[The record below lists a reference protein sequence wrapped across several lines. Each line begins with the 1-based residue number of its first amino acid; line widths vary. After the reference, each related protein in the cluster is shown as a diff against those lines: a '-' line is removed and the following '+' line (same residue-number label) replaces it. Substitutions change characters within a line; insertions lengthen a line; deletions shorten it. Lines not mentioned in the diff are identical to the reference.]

1 MKDIEDLIKDLK
13 HKDDSVRRHAIEMLR
28 IIGDDK
34 AIDALIVALNDK
46 NRFVRQ
52 EAIAALGKI
61 GGIRPVDSL
70 ARALKQ
76 EKNEFVKDSI
86 QNVLDKLRQ

>member
-13 HKDDSVRRHAIEMLR
+13 HKDDSVRRHAIEILK

-34 AIDALIVALNDK
+34 AVDVLIVALNDK

-61 GGIRPVDSL
+61 GGIRPVGPLSQ
-70 ARALKQ
+70 ALKQ
-76 EKNEFVKDSI
+76 DKNEFVKNSI
-86 QNVLDKLRQ
+86 QIVLDKLQ

>member
-1 MKDIEDLIKDLK
+1 MKDIEDLINDLK
-13 HKDDSVRRHAIEMLR
+13 HKDDSVRRSATEMLG

-34 AIDALIVALNDK
+34 AMDALIVALNDK

-52 EAIAALGKI
+52 EAIAALEKI
-61 GGIRPVDSL
+61 GGTRLVVPL
-70 ARALKQ
+70 TQALEQ

-86 QNVLDKLRQ
+86 QKVLDKLR